1 MNDWYEAESRVEKA
15 HQLAES
21 RQWPEA
27 LSEIDA
33 ALEINPEHSTWQA
46 HRGYILD
53 QMERFDEA
61 IEAYRISAKLDPGDV
76 DVLMAL
82 GVDLARILRCEEAN
96 EVLEQAE
103 RLDPEIEA
111 SYCYRI
117 LTYTELGDH
126 EKAEE
131 MFYLA
136 QQIKDD
142 CPVCFYHIGG
152 SLAARGQFDRAIY
165 CWNRTLDIDP
175 TYRGAKQSIALAY
188 RELGKLD
195 RAREYFL
202 AEIREDPGNVD
213 LLFDVAELEIEAK
226 NPTRSAS
233 KLQQIVELEPDYA
246 QAHFSLGEVLL
257 DLDKPA
263 EALEALRTAHE
274 LDPDMPRIDL
284 RTGQALFGL
293 AKYADA
299 ARHLAAA
306 HREEPQ
312 NESALLAWGGCLLRL
327 ESVDEAAHKFRKV
340 LDVDSACSQGH
351 HNLAVCRFLQGR
363 YDDGLTHLNKAIE
376 LNPSDLTAMH
386 KAVLVLMHTRR
397 WAEARTMI
405 DRAIEV
411 DPKDTALQEL
421 RNRMWKLRLWAA
433 CKRVHAQIKRI
444 FNRRQPT
451 QKKSA

>member
-21 RQWPEA
+21 RRWPEA
-27 LSEIDA
+27 LSEIEA
-33 ALEINPEHSTWQA
+33 ALKINPEHGTWQA

-53 QMERFDEA
+53 QLERFDEA
-61 IEAYRISAKLDPGDV
+61 IDAYRLSARLDPSDV
-76 DVLMAL
+76 DVFMAL
-82 GVDLARILRCEEAN
+82 GIDLARTLRCEEAI
-96 EVLEQAE
+96 EALERAE

-117 LTYTELGDH
+117 LAYCELGDH

-175 TYRGAKQSIALAY
+175 AYRGAKQSIALAY
-188 RELGKLD
+188 KELGKLD

-213 LLFDVAELEIEAK
+213 LLFDVAELEMEAS
-226 NPTRSAS
+226 NPSRSAS

-246 QAHFSLGEVLL
+246 QAHFSLGEVML
-257 DLDKPA
+257 DLDKPN
-263 EALEALRTAHE
+263 EALEALRTAQE
-274 LDPDMPRIDL
+274 LDPDLPRLNL
-284 RTGQALFGL
+284 RTGQALFRL
-293 AKYADA
+293 AKYAEA
-299 ARHLAAA
+299 ARHLSSA
-306 HREEPQ
+306 HREDQ
-312 NESALLAWGGCLLRL
+312 DDDSALLAWGGCLLRL
-327 ESVDEAAHKFRKV
+327 ESIEEAAQKFQSV
-340 LDVDSACSQGH
+340 LDLDDTSSQGH

-363 YDDGLTHLNKAIE
+363 HDDGLVHVMRAIE
-376 LNPSDLTAMH
+376 LNPCDLAAMH
-386 KAVLVLMHTRR
+386 KAVLVLMHLRR
-397 WAEARTMI
+397 WSDARSMI
-405 DRAIEV
+405 DRAITI
-411 DPKDTALQEL
+411 DPNDSALCEI
-421 RNRMWKLRLWAA
+421 RDRMWKLRLRSGVARIHGW
-433 CKRVHAQIKRI
+433 IKKI
-444 FNRRQPT
+444 FRR
-451 QKKSA
+451 A